1 MMTRL
6 GDGRTVHPRAVVGV
20 ARGFGT
26 WTAQRRLR
34 GLKGSKKVENSVVGF
49 RVNVQGSG
57 SGTRDLDRRIDTV
70 LVWKS
75 RKKST

>member
-49 RVNVQGSG
+49 RVTFKAADQGQ
-57 SGTRDLDRRIDTV
+57 GTLTGG
-70 LVWKS
+70 
-75 RKKST
+75 